1 VKMSTKNDYFKS
13 FTPEKDASKYEMAFS
28 NWTNELEKM
37 IN

>member
-1 VKMSTKNDYFKS
+1 MSSKNDYFKS
-13 FTPEKDASKYEMAFS
+13 YTPEKDSSKYEMAFS